1 MMTSNP
7 DVPDSDW
14 IADALT
20 RFEEPLIRYALRFTR
35 DIEQARDVVQ
45 DTFLRLCRADR
56 AEVEGRLAPWLYTV
70 CRNRALDIYR
80 KEHRMDMLG
89 ETMVAVRADAA
100 PAPEVVVERR
110 DAHRRAL
117 AVLNTLTKNQQEVVR
132 LKFQAGLS
140 YREISEVTGLSVSNI
155 GYLIHTAI
163 HRLRAQMADEAAAEP
178 RSAS

>member
-1 MMTSNP
+1 MNDT
-7 DVPDSDW
+7 DVPHADW
-14 IADALT
+14 IAAALA
-20 RFEEPLIRYALRFTR
+20 RFERPLVQYAVRFTR
-35 DIEQARDVVQ
+35 DIDQARDVVQ

-56 AEVEGRLAPWLYTV
+56 ATIESRLAAWLFTV

-80 KEHRMDMLG
+80 KEHRMDAMSD
-89 ETMVAVRADAA
+89 TMAA
-100 PAPEVVVERR
+100 AWSAATPAPEAEVERR

-117 AVLNTLTKNQQEVVR
+117 DVLGTLSTNQQEVIR

-140 YREISEVTGLSVSNI
+140 YREISEATGLSVTNV

-163 HRLRAQMADEAAAEP
+163 QRLRAQMAEPAEAVA